1 MVVQQRRQRKRAEA
15 KQTVH
20 VSFMLSPRDDERM
33 RRAVELDATWTS
45 EWLRRAVAVAIDD
58 SEQRAREEGR
68 LLL

>member
-1 MVVQQRRQRKRAEA
+1 MVQQRRQRKRAEA

-20 VSFMLSPRDDERM
+20 VSFMLSPRDADRM
-33 RRAVELDATWTS
+33 RRAVDLDGTWTS
-45 EWLRRAVAVAIDD
+45 EWLRRAVAMAIDD

>member
-1 MVVQQRRQRKRAEA
+1 MVQQRRQRKRAEA

-20 VSFMLSPRDDERM
+20 VSFMLSPRDADRM
-33 RRAVELDATWTS
+33 RRAVDLDATWTS
-45 EWLRRAVAVAIDD
+45 EWLRRAVTMAISD

>member
-1 MVVQQRRQRKRAEA
+1 MVQQRRQRKRAEA

-20 VSFMLSPRDDERM
+20 VSFMLSPREAERM

-45 EWLRRAVAVAIDD
+45 EWLRRAVAVAITDT
-58 SEQRAREEGR
+58 EERAREEGR

>member
-1 MVVQQRRQRKRAEA
+1 MVQQRRQRKRAEA

-20 VSFMLSPRDDERM
+20 VSFMLSPRDADRM
-33 RRAVELDATWTS
+33 RRAVDLDATWTS
-45 EWLRRAVAVAIDD
+45 EWLRRAVAMAISD

>member
-1 MVVQQRRQRKRAEA
+1 MVQQRRQRKRPEA

-20 VSFMLSPRDDERM
+20 VSFMLSPRDADRM
-33 RRAVELDATWTS
+33 RRAVDLDATWTS
-45 EWLRRAVAVAIDD
+45 EWLRRAVAMAIND